1 MTWTDALVALL
12 IATGLVGIVVPILPG
27 TLLIA
32 ATLLG
37 WAALTGG
44 AAWAWFAAIAAVL
57 VVGTVV
63 QYAVPGRRLKDAGIP
78 GRTLLAGAVL
88 GVVGFFVVPVVGL
101 FAGFVLGVYL
111 AEVARVGSAE
121 ARPSTVHALKAIG
134 LSIAIEASAAVVAT
148 GIWVTAAF
156 QL

>member
-1 MTWTDALVALL
+1 MTLTDGLVALL
-12 IATGLVGIVVPILPG
+12 LAIGLVGIVVPILPG

-78 GRTLLAGAVL
+78 GRTILLGAVL

-101 FAGFVLGVYL
+101 FIGFVLGVYL
-111 AEVARVGSAE
+111 AELSRVGPE
-121 ARPSTVHALKAIG
+121 LARPSTAHALKAIL
-134 LSIAIEASAAVVAT
+134 LSIAIEATSATIAVT
-148 GIWVTAAF
+148 IWVMAVF
-156 QL
+156 RL

>member
-37 WAALTGG
+37 WATLTGG